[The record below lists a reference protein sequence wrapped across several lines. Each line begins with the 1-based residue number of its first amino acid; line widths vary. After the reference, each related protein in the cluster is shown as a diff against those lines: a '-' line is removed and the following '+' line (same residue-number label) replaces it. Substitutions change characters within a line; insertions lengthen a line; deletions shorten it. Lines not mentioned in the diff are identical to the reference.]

1 MPMEVSYR
9 NGLDPD
15 LTQQYLPPPLLPKP
29 GKDNV
34 RLQKLKKKRTK
45 RRGSLSQTPVPFR
58 SCLSPVNEASTEL
71 EHSDQSTPP
80 KTPDSDYIADSSVSG
95 FPFGSLCG
103 QSASAFSRADNGQ
116 VSSPPPSSIT
126 RTSEEQV
133 APLYE
138 CCSSL
143 FDDATPFLMPPST
156 LPPEQVEELQHS
168 SAFTFSAAPK
178 AHETVTTV
186 PIVTTLQSSTKIS
199 THSVT
204 LSPANPKSG
213 PSSPP
218 SQITAL
224 PPVPLLLSVSN
235 SQTQAFIQRKG
246 EPNSSRDEAQFK
258 ASSLASTPTGNS
270 YLAQT
275 SSEVTATKLSTVEAV
290 RKMKPTTAQTRIYT
304 SKATFYEIAK
314 PPSFQDLSLINYQGA
329 SSSNIYKEDTPVSG
343 TNGELLP
350 VATSR
355 VEGRRPKTPSC
366 IPSRGPTPIFEISR
380 PNPLLFAASPALNLQ
395 SLQMP
400 AVLKEVPSCTAIP
413 ANGTSKPPAVTHLK
427 PTDADHISLG
437 KPSNKCIEID
447 IQNAKKNDINH
458 KLSSAVI
465 TPDRAVNEPKP
476 RDLDILKLQANPAYE
491 TSDLPKVPTFC
502 STPSNFS
509 PKPVNFTQMP
519 PSPKPQPSIYQP
531 VVEARKSLT
540 SLLGTQMSLAMSRP
554 KSRSAYYGLTPTEY
568 IAYGGIKTTATHH
581 SFASPTPSDS
591 HSNKTQSGVA
601 GGASQGSQFVTKQ
614 LNGHDSP
621 SMMKVCDGDS
631 VQPLLT
637 DSIGRKEVFEDSLS
651 EGLRNGVQTL
661 KSKVDTIKP
670 ELPLGLVQKTV
681 PQSVSNMSTLKS
693 SCSDAPILA
702 LKVGEVHSQTGS
714 QLSAEIPCFTKSGAP
729 PCCASNAANG
739 GLNSKMP
746 QSAESPDKETN
757 PVHSPMD
764 REAEVQGVKSGQS
777 ELKSVPPAGGDSQI
791 TVSNHRDPVTP
802 ALELESKY
810 TGSAIPNGILTVT
823 MPQKEE
829 AYRILNQTQTSLS
842 KQANKH
848 NPSLVSATNK
858 CYLDK
863 NEPKYSKASVIINE
877 GSTLPHEMITASVY
891 SAGYSIRSIPV
902 IQNMKHPQQA
912 RADVNK
918 HGGGPSE
925 MQIHGAPGTSVI
937 NLPQAQSD
945 ISDIKRTLAATA
957 RQPIKEQLE
966 LTIDKLL
973 SDSQC
978 SLNSGG
984 QDNVGQMANLHKNS
998 IREPIAKAIET
1009 ALVVETTLPNLV
1021 NIEAQQTTNTTKYQS
1036 CNNVDTSRVKE
1047 SNPQTTGVTG
1057 YPPNCQF
1064 MTISTSLTDVVSPE
1078 PAAGIQE
1085 GRPSKNLNI
1094 LLESNHTRSSSAHD
1108 TEHFPPVQAVSTMPL
1123 FEATVPPSPRMRRV
1137 APKSLQLRSNRSQSH
1152 LATSVTMT
1160 TQNYTKPETPVQRAS
1175 AQQITDHTTDVIER
1189 AVGSLKVPTE
1199 TTNPTEAESTTSRSP
1214 LKIEAKAAAVIEN
1227 QNTLREIK
1235 SEPVKKF
1242 GQSIVI
1248 TEKSSNTQTAS
1259 GVPLNNHP
1267 VNVPPSGQTDSKA
1280 SLSPPSLRLRPS
1292 PLPQPRMR
1300 KTPDRGYTP
1309 TPSSSSSQILGTGT
1323 KPSLAVMKDQA
1334 KVPITSLQNNAVK
1347 TPFLMSANHIK
1358 DNNLNPEI
1366 KANMADSP
1374 EDQVIPQT
1382 QKMQSNLSPTSCKEE
1397 KLNTETSTHGHD
1409 QLVSR
1414 EADVKVHPPSILKT
1428 SPIENSSLNASGTGQ
1443 VQPLTELTVASST
1456 AAELATNT
1464 LMKASIVQAA
1474 VIDSAPPASLP
1485 QASGSVKDPPP
1496 NSGTSLPS
1504 QPKPGLKDTG
1514 VLRTKTPPVQTKT
1527 PEVNLST
1534 KSATST
1540 ASSTDEKAIRAKVKG
1555 LKSKISGWSRLKKHM
1570 VVDQEEPK
1578 FPEVEDKPQEDSSS
1592 GKEKPDLGDD
1602 NKPPSDRLTNQEA
1615 VLKTEDAKALKMWDA
1630 LLFQM
1635 FSTKDRIMQQIK
1647 AGKKDSDSKKP
1658 PKGSQ
1663 EEVPSFVSRL
1673 PVLLYSPR
1681 FDARKLKEAAAK
1693 PLTKIAA
1700 VFERSL
1706 IKRKSQEDECK
1717 DFNRKARGFT
1727 SAEKTDV

>member
-1 MPMEVSYR
+1 MPIEVSYR

-15 LTQQYLPPPLLPKP
+15 LAQQYLPPPLLPKP

-34 RLQKLKKKRTK
+34 RLQKLKKKRVK

-103 QSASAFSRADNGQ
+103 QSASAFSQPDSGH

-156 LPPEQVEELQHS
+156 SPPEQFEELRHS
-168 SAFTFSAAPK
+168 SAFTFRAAPK
-178 AHETVTTV
+178 AEGTVTTV
-186 PIVTTLQSSTKIS
+186 PVITTLQSSTKIS
-199 THSVT
+199 ARSVT

-246 EPNSSRDEAQFK
+246 ETNSLKDEAQFQ

-270 YLAQT
+270 SLAQT
-275 SSEVTATKLSTVEAV
+275 SSEVTATKLSTVEAE
-290 RKMKPTTAQTRIYT
+290 REMKPTTAQTRIYT

-314 PPSFQDLSLINYQGA
+314 PPSFQDVSLINYQGA
-329 SSSNIYKEDTPVSG
+329 SSSKIYKENTPVSG
-343 TNGELLP
+343 TNGERLP

-366 IPSRGPTPIFEISR
+366 TPSRGPTPIFEISR
-380 PNPLLFAASPALNLQ
+380 PNPLLFAASPAFKSSQ

-400 AVLKEVPSCTAIP
+400 AVLKEVPSCAAIP
-413 ANGTSKPPAVTHLK
+413 ANGTSKPPAVTHPK

-437 KPSNKCIEID
+437 KPSNKCTEID

-465 TPDRAVNEPKP
+465 TPDRVVNEPKP
-476 RDLDILKLQANPAYE
+476 KDLDILKLQANPVYE
-491 TSDLPKVPTFC
+491 TSVLPKFPTFC

-509 PKPVNFTQMP
+509 PKPVNFKQMP

-554 KSRSAYYGLTPTEY
+554 KSHSAYYGLTPTEY

-581 SFASPTPSDS
+581 SVASPTPSDS
-591 HSNKTQSGVA
+591 HSNKTQSDVA
-601 GGASQGSQFVTKQ
+601 IGACQGSQFVTKQ
-614 LNGHDSP
+614 LNGHDSS
-621 SMMKVCDGDS
+621 SMMKVCDGYS

-637 DSIGRKEVFEDSLS
+637 DSIGRKEVLEDSLS
-651 EGLRNGVQTL
+651 EGLRNGEQAL
-661 KSKVDTIKP
+661 KSKVDIIKP

-681 PQSVSNMSTLKS
+681 PQSAGNVSTPKS
-693 SCSDAPILA
+693 SCSDAPIPT
-702 LKVGEVHSQTGS
+702 LKADEMHSQTGS
-714 QLSAEIPCFTKSGAP
+714 QLSAEIPCLTKSTAP
-729 PCCASNAANG
+729 PCCASNVANAS
-739 GLNSKMP
+739 LNSKIGP
-746 QSAESPDKETN
+746 QSAERPDKETN
-757 PVHSPMD
+757 SVHSPMD
-764 REAEVQGVKSGQS
+764 GEAEVQAVKSGQS

-791 TVSNHRDPVTP
+791 TVSHHCDPVTP

-810 TGSAIPNGILTVT
+810 TGSAIPNGIFTVT
-823 MPQKEE
+823 TPQKDE
-829 AYRILNQTQTSLS
+829 AYRTLNQTQSSLS

-848 NPSLVSATNK
+848 TSSLVSANNR
-858 CYLDK
+858 CYLD
-863 NEPKYSKASVIINE
+863 NTEPKFSKASVVNNE
-877 GSTLPHEMITASVY
+877 GSTLLHEMIRTSVY
-891 SAGYSIRSIPV
+891 SAGYSVHSLPV
-902 IQNMKHPQQA
+902 IQNTKHPQQA
-912 RADVNK
+912 RADFNN
-918 HGGGPSE
+918 HGGKTME
-925 MQIHGAPGTSVI
+925 MQVHGAPGTSVI
-937 NLPQAQSD
+937 NLPQTKSD

-957 RQPIKEQLE
+957 REPIKEQLE
-966 LTIDKLL
+966 LTIDKPL
-973 SDSQC
+973 SDTQYSI
-978 SLNSGG
+978 NSGS
-984 QDNVGQMANLHKNS
+984 QDNVGHMANLHKNS
-998 IREPIAKAIET
+998 IRVPTAKAIET
-1009 ALVVETTLPNLV
+1009 AVVAETTLPNRV
-1021 NIEAQQTTNTTKYQS
+1021 NVEAQQTTNTTKHQS
-1036 CNNVDTSRVKE
+1036 CNNVDASRVKE

-1064 MTISTSLTDVVSPE
+1064 MTISTSLTGVVSPE

-1085 GRPSKNLNI
+1085 GRPSKNINI
-1094 LLESNHTRSSSAHD
+1094 LLESNHTSSFSAHD
-1108 TEHFPPVQAVSTMPL
+1108 TEHFPPVQAVSTAPP

-1137 APKSLQLRSNRSQSH
+1137 APKSLQLRSNRPESP
-1152 LATSVTMT
+1152 LATLVTIT
-1160 TQNYTKPETPVQRAS
+1160 TQNYRKPETPVQRAS
-1175 AQQITDHTTDVIER
+1175 AQQITDHTTDVKER
-1189 AVGSLKVPTE
+1189 TVGSLNVPTK
-1199 TTNPTEAESTTSRSP
+1199 TTNSAEAESTTSRSP
-1214 LKIEAKAAAVIEN
+1214 LKIEAKAANVIEN
-1227 QNTLREIK
+1227 QNSLREIK

-1242 GQSIVI
+1242 DQSNII
-1248 TEKSSNTQTAS
+1248 TEKSVNTQIAS

-1267 VNVPPSGQTDSKA
+1267 VNVLPSAQTDSKA

-1300 KTPDRGYTP
+1300 KTPDRGCTP
-1309 TPSSSSSQILGTGT
+1309 TPNSSSSQTLGTGT
-1323 KPSLAVMKDQA
+1323 KAPPAVMKDQA
-1334 KVPITSLQNNAVK
+1334 KSPITSLQNNAVK
-1347 TPFLMSANHIK
+1347 PPFLMSANHIK

-1366 KANMADSP
+1366 KANVTDSS
-1374 EDQVIPQT
+1374 EDQVVSPT
-1382 QKMQSNLSPTSCKEE
+1382 HKMQSNLSPTSCEE
-1397 KLNTETSTHGHD
+1397 VKLNTETSTRGHD

-1414 EADVKVHPPSILKT
+1414 EADVKVHPPSIPKT
-1428 SPIENSSLNASGTGQ
+1428 PQIENSSLDASRTCQ
-1443 VQPLTELTVASST
+1443 VQPLTGLTVASIT
-1456 AAELATNT
+1456 AAEPATDT

-1514 VLRTKTPPVQTKT
+1514 GLRTKTPPVQTKT

-1540 ASSTDEKAIRAKVKG
+1540 ASSTDEKAIGAKVKG
-1555 LKSKISGWSRLKKHM
+1555 LKGKISGWVRLKKHM
-1570 VVDQEEPK
+1570 VVEQEEPK
-1578 FPEVEDKPQEDSSS
+1578 FPEVEDKPQEDSTS
-1592 GKEKPDLGDD
+1592 GKEKPDLGEDG
-1602 NKPPSDRLTNQEA
+1602 KPPSDRLTNQEA
-1615 VLKTEDAKALKMWDA
+1615 VLKTEGAKALKMWDA

-1647 AGKKDSDSKKP
+1647 ADKKDSDGKKP

-1663 EEVPSFVSRL
+1663 EEVPSFVNRL
-1673 PVLLYSPR
+1673 PLLLYSPR

-1700 VFERSL
+1700 VFEMSL

-1727 SAEKTDV
+1727 SAK

>member
-1 MPMEVSYR
+1 MPIEVSYR

-15 LTQQYLPPPLLPKP
+15 LPQQYLPPPLLPKP

-34 RLQKLKKKRTK
+34 RLQKLKKKRAK

-95 FPFGSLCG
+95 FPFGSFCG
-103 QSASAFSRADNGQ
+103 QSAFSPPDSGH
-116 VSSPPPSSIT
+116 VGSPPPSSIS

-143 FDDATPFLMPPST
+143 FDEATPFLMPPST
-156 LPPEQVEELQHS
+156 SPPEQVEELQHS

-178 AHETVTTV
+178 ADGTVTTV
-186 PIVTTLQSSTKIS
+186 PIMTTLQSSAKIS
-199 THSVT
+199 TRSVT
-204 LSPANPKSG
+204 LTPANPKIG

-218 SQITAL
+218 SQITEL
-224 PPVPLLLSVSN
+224 PPVPLPLSVSN
-235 SQTQAFIQRKG
+235 SQTQAFIERKG
-246 EPNSSRDEAQFK
+246 EANSSRDAAQFK
-258 ASSLASTPTGNS
+258 ASPLASTPTGNS

-290 RKMKPTTAQTRIYT
+290 REMKPTTAQTRIYT

-329 SSSNIYKEDTPVSG
+329 SSSNIYKENTPVSG
-343 TNGELLP
+343 TNGEP

-366 IPSRGPTPIFEISR
+366 TSSRGPTPILEISR
-380 PNPLLFAASPALNLQ
+380 ANPLLFAASPAFKSSQ

-413 ANGTSKPPAVTHLK
+413 ANGTSKPPAVTPLK

-437 KPSNKCIEID
+437 KLSNKCTEID

-465 TPDRAVNEPKP
+465 TPDRVVNEPNPK
-476 RDLDILKLQANPAYE
+476 DLDILKLQANSVDE
-491 TSDLPKVPTFC
+491 TSVLPKVPTFC

-509 PKPVNFTQMP
+509 PKPVNFIQMP

-568 IAYGGIKTTATHH
+568 IAYGGIKTTAAHH
-581 SFASPTPSDS
+581 SFASPAPSDS
-591 HSNKTQSGVA
+591 HSNQTQSDVA
-601 GGASQGSQFVTKQ
+601 VGASQGSQFVTKQ
-614 LNGHDSP
+614 LIGHDSP
-621 SMMKVCDGDS
+621 SMMKVCDGYS
-631 VQPLLT
+631 MQPLLT
-637 DSIGRKEVFEDSLS
+637 DSIGRKEVLEDSLS
-651 EGLRNGVQTL
+651 QGLRNGVQTL
-661 KSKVDTIKP
+661 KSEMDIIKP
-670 ELPLGLVQKTV
+670 ELPLGLVKKTV
-681 PQSVSNMSTLKS
+681 PQSASNMSTLKS
-693 SCSDAPILA
+693 SCSDAPIA
-702 LKVGEVHSQTGS
+702 TLKADEVHSQTGS
-714 QLSAEIPCFTKSGAP
+714 QLSAEIPCLI
-729 PCCASNAANG
+729 PCCASNVANG
-739 GLNSKMP
+739 NVNSKMP
-746 QSAESPDKETN
+746 LSAEGTN
-757 PVHSPMD
+757 PVHSFMD
-764 REAEVQGVKSGQS
+764 GEAEVQAVKSGQL

-791 TVSNHRDPVTP
+791 TVSHHRDPVTP

-810 TGSAIPNGILTVT
+810 TGSAIPNGIFAAT

-829 AYRILNQTQTSLS
+829 AYRTLNQTQSSLP

-848 NPSLVSATNK
+848 TPSLVSANNR

-863 NEPKYSKASVIINE
+863 NEPKYSKASVVINE
-877 GSTLPHEMITASVY
+877 GSMLPHKMIRASVY
-891 SAGYSIRSIPV
+891 SAGYGVRSFPV
-902 IQNMKHPQQA
+902 IQNTKHQIQNPQQA
-912 RADVNK
+912 RADVNN
-918 HGGGPSE
+918 HGGETAE

-937 NLPQAQSD
+937 NLPQAKSD
-945 ISDIKRTLAATA
+945 ILDIKRTLAATA

-966 LTIDKLL
+966 LTIDQPL
-973 SDSQC
+973 SDTQC
-978 SLNSGG
+978 SINSGG
-984 QDNVGQMANLHKNS
+984 QDNVGQMSNLHKKS
-998 IREPIAKAIET
+998 IREPTTKAIET
-1009 ALVVETTLPNLV
+1009 TVVAETALPNRV
-1021 NIEAQQTTNTTKYQS
+1021 NVEAQQTTKTTKHQS
-1036 CNNVDTSRVKE
+1036 CNNVDTSRIKE
-1047 SNPQTTGVTG
+1047 SNPQTIGVTG
-1057 YPPNCQF
+1057 YPPGCQL
-1064 MTISTSLTDVVSPE
+1064 MTISTPLTDVVSPE

-1094 LLESNHTRSSSAHD
+1094 LLESNHNTRSSAHD
-1108 TEHFPPVQAVSTMPL
+1108 TEKFSPVQAVSTTPP
-1123 FEATVPPSPRMRRV
+1123 FEATVPPSPRMRRI
-1137 APKSLQLRSNRSQSH
+1137 APKSLQLRSNRPESH

-1175 AQQITDHTTDVIER
+1175 AQQITDHTTDVKER

-1199 TTNPTEAESTTSRSP
+1199 TPNSAEAGSTM
-1214 LKIEAKAAAVIEN
+1214 KILAKSADIIEN
-1227 QNTLREIK
+1227 QNSLREIK
-1235 SEPVKKF
+1235 SELVKK
-1242 GQSIVI
+1242 
-1248 TEKSSNTQTAS
+1248 KSVNTQTAS

-1267 VNVPPSGQTDSKA
+1267 VNVVPSAQIDSKA
-1280 SLSPPSLRLRPS
+1280 ALSPPSLRLRPS

-1309 TPSSSSSQILGTGT
+1309 TPSSSSSQTLSTGT
-1323 KPSLAVMKDQA
+1323 KSSPVVMKDQT

-1347 TPFLMSANHIK
+1347 TPFLMSVDHIK

-1366 KANMADSP
+1366 KANMADSS
-1374 EDQVIPQT
+1374 EDQVVFQT
-1382 QKMQSNLSPTSCKEE
+1382 HKIQPNLSPTSCKEE
-1397 KLNTETSTHGHD
+1397 KLNTETSTRGHD

-1414 EADVKVHPPSILKT
+1414 EADVKVHPPSIPKT
-1428 SPIENSSLNASGTGQ
+1428 PQIEHSALNASCTGQ
-1443 VQPLTELTVASST
+1443 VQPLTELTVASIT
-1456 AAELATNT
+1456 AAEPATDT

-1504 QPKPGLKDTG
+1504 QPKPGLKDAG

-1555 LKSKISGWSRLKKHM
+1555 LKSKISGWARLKKHM
-1570 VVDQEEPK
+1570 VVEQEEPT

-1592 GKEKPDLGDD
+1592 SKENPDLGDD
-1602 NKPPSDRLTNQEA
+1602 DKPPSDRLTNQEA
-1615 VLKTEDAKALKMWDA
+1615 VLKTEGAKALKMWDA

-1635 FSTKDRIMQQIK
+1635 FSTKDRIIQQIK
-1647 AGKKDSDSKKP
+1647 AGKKDSDGKRP
-1658 PKGSQ
+1658 PKGGQ
-1663 EEVPSFVSRL
+1663 EEVPSFVNRL

-1700 VFERSL
+1700 VFEMSL

-1727 SAEKTDV
+1727 SAKKTDV

>member
-1 MPMEVSYR
+1 MPIEVSYR

-34 RLQKLKKKRTK
+34 RLQKLKKKRAK

-80 KTPDSDYIADSSVSG
+80 KTPDSDYIADSSVLE

-103 QSASAFSRADNGQ
+103 QSASAFSRPHSGH
-116 VSSPPPSSIT
+116 VGSPPPSSIT

-143 FDDATPFLMPPST
+143 FDDATPFLMPST
-156 LPPEQVEELQHS
+156 SPPEQVEELRHS
-168 SAFTFSAAPK
+168 SAFNFSAAPK
-178 AHETVTTV
+178 ADGTVTTV
-186 PIVTTLQSSTKIS
+186 PIITTLQSSTKIS
-199 THSVT
+199 TRSVT

-218 SQITAL
+218 SQITEL

-235 SQTQAFIQRKG
+235 SETQAFIQRKG
-246 EPNSSRDEAQFK
+246 ETNSSRDEAQFK

-290 RKMKPTTAQTRIYT
+290 REMKPTTAQTRIYT

-329 SSSNIYKEDTPVSG
+329 SSSNIYKENTPVSG
-343 TNGELLP
+343 TNGERLP

-366 IPSRGPTPIFEISR
+366 TPSRGPTPIFEISR
-380 PNPLLFAASPALNLQ
+380 PNPLLFAASPAFKSSQ

-413 ANGTSKPPAVTHLK
+413 ANGTSKPPAVTHPK

-476 RDLDILKLQANPAYE
+476 KDLDILKLQANPIYE
-491 TSDLPKVPTFC
+491 TSVLPKVPTFC

-509 PKPVNFTQMP
+509 PKPVYFTQMP

-540 SLLGTQMSLAMSRP
+540 SLLGTQMSLVMSRP

-591 HSNKTQSGVA
+591 HSNKTQSDVGV
-601 GGASQGSQFVTKQ
+601 GASQGSQFVTKQ

-621 SMMKVCDGDS
+621 SMTKVCDGYS

-637 DSIGRKEVFEDSLS
+637 DSIGRKEVLEDSLF
-651 EGLRNGVQTL
+651 EGIRNGVQTL
-661 KSKVDTIKP
+661 KSNVDKIKP
-670 ELPLGLVQKTV
+670 EIPLGLVQKTV
-681 PQSVSNMSTLKS
+681 PQSASNMSTLKFP
-693 SCSDAPILA
+693 CSDAPVPT
-702 LKVGEVHSQTGS
+702 LKADEVHSQTGS
-714 QLSAEIPCFTKSGAP
+714 QLSAEIPCLTKSGAP

-739 GLNSKMP
+739 SLNSKKP
-746 QSAESPDKETN
+746 QSVEGPDKEIN

-764 REAEVQGVKSGQS
+764 GQAEVQAIKSGQS
-777 ELKSVPPAGGDSQI
+777 ELKSVPPAGGDSH
-791 TVSNHRDPVTP
+791 HRDPVTP
-802 ALELESKY
+802 ALQLESKY
-810 TGSAIPNGILTVT
+810 SGSAIPNGIFTET
-823 MPQKEE
+823 TPQKEE
-829 AYRILNQTQTSLS
+829 AYRTLNQTQSSLS

-848 NPSLVSATNK
+848 TPSLVSANNR

-863 NEPKYSKASVIINE
+863 NEPKFSKAAVVINE
-877 GSTLPHEMITASVY
+877 GSTLPHEMIRASVY
-891 SAGYSIRSIPV
+891 SAGYSVHSNPV
-902 IQNMKHPQQA
+902 IQNTKHPQQA
-912 RADVNK
+912 RADVNN
-918 HGGGPSE
+918 HGGETTE
-925 MQIHGAPGTSVI
+925 MQIHGAQGTSVI
-937 NLPQAQSD
+937 NFPQAKSD
-945 ISDIKRTLAATA
+945 ISDIKSTLAATA

-966 LTIDKLL
+966 LTIDKLV
-973 SDSQC
+973 SDTQC
-978 SLNSGG
+978 SISSGG
-984 QDNVGQMANLHKNS
+984 QDHISQRTNLHKNS
-998 IREPIAKAIET
+998 ISESTAKAIEV
-1009 ALVVETTLPNLV
+1009 VVETTLPNRV
-1021 NIEAQQTTNTTKYQS
+1021 NVEAQQTTNTTKHQS
-1036 CNNVDTSRVKE
+1036 CNNVDASRVKE
-1047 SNPQTTGVTG
+1047 SKPQTTGGTG
-1057 YPPNCQF
+1057 YPPNCPL

-1085 GRPSKNLNI
+1085 GRPSKNINI
-1094 LLESNHTRSSSAHD
+1094 LLESNHTSSSSAHD
-1108 TEHFPPVQAVSTMPL
+1108 TEHFPPVQAVSTTPP

-1137 APKSLQLRSNRSQSH
+1137 APKGLQLRSNRPESH

-1160 TQNYTKPETPVQRAS
+1160 TQNCTKPETPVQRAS
-1175 AQQITDHTTDVIER
+1175 AQQITDHTTDVKER
-1189 AVGSLKVPTE
+1189 AVGSINVNTE
-1199 TTNPTEAESTTSRSP
+1199 TTNSAEAESTIR
-1214 LKIEAKAAAVIEN
+1214 IEAKAATVIEN

-1235 SEPVKKF
+1235 REPVKMF
-1242 GQSIVI
+1242 GQSIII
-1248 TEKSSNTQTAS
+1248 TEKSVNTQTAS

-1267 VNVPPSGQTDSKA
+1267 VNVLPSAQTDSKA

-1292 PLPQPRMR
+1292 PLPQPRRR

-1309 TPSSSSSQILGTGT
+1309 TPSSSSSQTLGTGT
-1323 KPSLAVMKDQA
+1323 KSSPAVMKDQA
-1334 KVPITSLQNNAVK
+1334 KVPITSLQNNTVK

-1358 DNNLNPEI
+1358 DNSLNPEI
-1366 KANMADSP
+1366 KLNLADNS
-1374 EDQVIPQT
+1374 EDQVISQT
-1382 QKMQSNLSPTSCKEE
+1382 HKMQSNLSPTSCKEE
-1397 KLNTETSTHGHD
+1397 KLNTETATHGHD
-1409 QLVSR
+1409 QLVSH
-1414 EADVKVHPPSILKT
+1414 EADVKVHLPSIPKT
-1428 SPIENSSLNASGTGQ
+1428 PQIENSSLNASGTGQ
-1443 VQPLTELTVASST
+1443 VQPLTELTVASIT
-1456 AAELATNT
+1456 AAEPATDT
-1464 LMKASIVQAA
+1464 LMIVQAA

-1514 VLRTKTPPVQTKT
+1514 VLRTKSPPVQTKT

-1555 LKSKISGWSRLKKHM
+1555 LKGKISGWARLKKHM
-1570 VVDQEEPK
+1570 VVEQEEPK

-1602 NKPPSDRLTNQEA
+1602 DKPPSDRLTNQEA
-1615 VLKTEDAKALKMWDA
+1615 VMKTEGAKALKMWDA

-1647 AGKKDSDSKKP
+1647 AGKKDSDGKKP

-1663 EEVPSFVSRL
+1663 EEVPSFVNRL

-1681 FDARKLKEAAAK
+1681 FDARRLKEAAAK

-1700 VFERSL
+1700 VFEMSL

-1727 SAEKTDV
+1727 SANKTDV

>member
-1 MPMEVSYR
+1 MPIEVSYR

-29 GKDNV
+29 GKDNA
-34 RLQKLKKKRTK
+34 RLQKLKKKRAK

-103 QSASAFSRADNGQ
+103 QSVSAFSQPDSGH
-116 VSSPPPSSIT
+116 VGSPPPSSIT

-156 LPPEQVEELQHS
+156 SPPEQVEELQHS

-178 AHETVTTV
+178 ADGTVTTV
-186 PIVTTLQSSTKIS
+186 PIITTLQSSSKIS
-199 THSVT
+199 TRSVT

-235 SQTQAFIQRKG
+235 SQIQSFIRRKG
-246 EPNSSRDEAQFK
+246 ETNSSRDEAQFK

-275 SSEVTATKLSTVEAV
+275 SSEVTATKLSMVEAV
-290 RKMKPTTAQTRIYT
+290 REMKPTTAQTRIYT

-314 PPSFQDLSLINYQGA
+314 PPSFQELSINYQGA
-329 SSSNIYKEDTPVSG
+329 SSNIYKENTPVSG
-343 TNGELLP
+343 TNGERLP

-355 VEGRRPKTPSC
+355 IEGRRPKTPSC
-366 IPSRGPTPIFEISR
+366 TPSRGPTPIFEISR
-380 PNPLLFAASPALNLQ
+380 PNPLLFAASPAFKSSQ

-413 ANGTSKPPAVTHLK
+413 PNGTSKPPAVTHLK

-465 TPDRAVNEPKP
+465 TPDRVVNEPKP
-476 RDLDILKLQANPAYE
+476 KDLDILKLQVNPVYE
-491 TSDLPKVPTFC
+491 TSVLPKVPTFC
-502 STPSNFS
+502 PTPSNFS

-519 PSPKPQPSIYQP
+519 PSPNPQPSIYQA

-554 KSRSAYYGLTPTEY
+554 KSCSAYYGLTPTEY

-591 HSNKTQSGVA
+591 QSNKTQSDVA
-601 GGASQGSQFVTKQ
+601 VGASQGSQFVTKQ

-621 SMMKVCDGDS
+621 SVMVCDGYS

-637 DSIGRKEVFEDSLS
+637 DSIGRKEVLEDSLS

-661 KSKVDTIKP
+661 KSKVDIIKP

-681 PQSVSNMSTLKS
+681 PQSASNMSTLKS
-693 SCSDAPILA
+693 SCSDTPIPT
-702 LKVGEVHSQTGS
+702 LKAGEVHSQTGS
-714 QLSAEIPCFTKSGAP
+714 QLSAEIPCLTQSGAP
-729 PCCASNAANG
+729 P
-739 GLNSKMP
+739 
-746 QSAESPDKETN
+746 SAEGPDKETN

-764 REAEVQGVKSGQS
+764 GEAEVQAVKSGQS

-791 TVSNHRDPVTP
+791 TVSHHRDPVTP

-810 TGSAIPNGILTVT
+810 TGSAIPNGIFTVT

-829 AYRILNQTQTSLS
+829 AYRRLNQTQSSSS

-848 NPSLVSATNK
+848 TPSLVSANNR

-863 NEPKYSKASVIINE
+863 NEPKFSKASVIINE
-877 GSTLPHEMITASVY
+877 GSTLPHEMIRASVY
-891 SAGYSIRSIPV
+891 SAGYGVGSIPM
-902 IQNMKHPQQA
+902 IQNTKHPQQA
-912 RADVNK
+912 RADVNN
-918 HGGGPSE
+918 HGGETTE
-925 MQIHGAPGTSVI
+925 MQIHGVPGTSVI
-937 NLPQAQSD
+937 NLPQAKSD

-966 LTIDKLL
+966 ITIDKPL
-973 SDSQC
+973 SDTQC
-978 SLNSGG
+978 SINSSG
-984 QDNVGQMANLHKNS
+984 QDNVGQIANLHKNS
-998 IREPIAKAIET
+998 IREPTAKAIET
-1009 ALVVETTLPNLV
+1009 AVVAETTLPNLV
-1021 NIEAQQTTNTTKYQS
+1021 NVEAQQTTNTTKHQS

-1047 SNPQTTGVTG
+1047 SNPQTTGVIG
-1057 YPPNCQF
+1057 YPPNGQL

-1085 GRPSKNLNI
+1085 GRPSKNINI
-1094 LLESNHTRSSSAHD
+1094 LLESNHTSSSSAHD
-1108 TEHFPPVQAVSTMPL
+1108 RENFPPVQAVSTAPP

-1137 APKSLQLRSNRSQSH
+1137 APKSLQLRSNRPESH

-1175 AQQITDHTTDVIER
+1175 AQEITDHTTDVIER

-1199 TTNPTEAESTTSRSP
+1199 TINSAEAESTTSRSP
-1214 LKIEAKAAAVIEN
+1214 LKIEAKAANVIEN
-1227 QNTLREIK
+1227 QIK
-1235 SEPVKKF
+1235 SEPVKRF
-1242 GQSIVI
+1242 GQSIII
-1248 TEKSSNTQTAS
+1248 TEKSVNTQTAS
-1259 GVPLNNHP
+1259 NVPLNNHP
-1267 VNVPPSGQTDSKA
+1267 VNVLPSAQTDSKA

-1300 KTPDRGYTP
+1300 KTPHRGYTP
-1309 TPSSSSSQILGTGT
+1309 TPSSSASQTLGTET
-1323 KPSLAVMKDQA
+1323 KSSPAVMKDQA
-1334 KVPITSLQNNAVK
+1334 KVPITYLQNNAVK

-1366 KANMADSP
+1366 KANMADSS
-1374 EDQVIPQT
+1374 EDQVISQT
-1382 QKMQSNLSPTSCKEE
+1382 HKMESNLSPTSCKEE
-1397 KLNTETSTHGHD
+1397 KLNTETSTRGHD
-1409 QLVSR
+1409 QLVSC
-1414 EADVKVHPPSILKT
+1414 EADVKVHLPSIPKT
-1428 SPIENSSLNASGTGQ
+1428 PHIENSSLNASGTGQ
-1443 VQPLTELTVASST
+1443 VQPLIELTVVSIT
-1456 AAELATNT
+1456 AAEPATDT

-1555 LKSKISGWSRLKKHM
+1555 LKSKISGWARLKKHM
-1570 VVDQEEPK
+1570 VVEQEEPN

-1592 GKEKPDLGDD
+1592 SKEKPDLGDD
-1602 NKPPSDRLTNQEA
+1602 SKPPSDRLTNQEA

-1647 AGKKDSDSKKP
+1647 AGKKDSDGKKP

-1663 EEVPSFVSRL
+1663 EEVPSFVNRL

-1700 VFERSL
+1700 VFEMSL

-1727 SAEKTDV
+1727 SAKKTDV

>member
-1 MPMEVSYR
+1 MPIEVGYR

-34 RLQKLKKKRTK
+34 RLQKLKKKRAK

-103 QSASAFSRADNGQ
+103 QSVSAFSQPDSGH
-116 VSSPPPSSIT
+116 VGSPPPSSIT
-126 RTSEEQV
+126 TTSEEQV

-143 FDDATPFLMPPST
+143 FDDATPFLMPSFT
-156 LPPEQVEELQHS
+156 SPPEQIEELQHS

-178 AHETVTTV
+178 AEGTETTV
-186 PIVTTLQSSTKIS
+186 PIITTLQSSTKIS
-199 THSVT
+199 TRSVT

-235 SQTQAFIQRKG
+235 SQTQAYIQRKG
-246 EPNSSRDEAQFK
+246 ETNSSRDEAQFK
-258 ASSLASTPTGNS
+258 TSLASTPTGNS

-275 SSEVTATKLSTVEAV
+275 SSEVPATKLSTVEAV
-290 RKMKPTTAQTRIYT
+290 REMNPTPAQTRIYT

-329 SSSNIYKEDTPVSG
+329 SSSNIYKENTPVSG
-343 TNGELLP
+343 TNGERLP

-355 VEGRRPKTPSC
+355 IEGRRPKTPSC
-366 IPSRGPTPIFEISR
+366 TPSRGPTPIFEISR
-380 PNPLLFAASPALNLQ
+380 PNPLLFAASPAFKSSQ

-427 PTDADHISLG
+427 PTDADHVSLG
-437 KPSNKCIEID
+437 KPSNKCIKID

-465 TPDRAVNEPKP
+465 TPDHVVNEPKP
-476 RDLDILKLQANPAYE
+476 KDLDILKLQVNPIYE
-491 TSDLPKVPTFC
+491 TSVLPKVPTFS

-531 VVEARKSLT
+531 VVKARKSLT
-540 SLLGTQMSLAMSRP
+540 SLLGTQMSIAMSRP

-581 SFASPTPSDS
+581 SFASPAPSDS
-591 HSNKTQSGVA
+591 HSTETQSDVA
-601 GGASQGSQFVTKQ
+601 VGASQGSQFVTKQ

-621 SMMKVCDGDS
+621 SVMKVCDGYS

-637 DSIGRKEVFEDSLS
+637 DSIGRKEVLEDSLS
-651 EGLRNGVQTL
+651 EGLRNGAQTF
-661 KSKVDTIKP
+661 KSKVDIIKP

-681 PQSVSNMSTLKS
+681 PQFASDMSTLKS
-693 SCSDAPILA
+693 SCSDTPIPT
-702 LKVGEVHSQTGS
+702 LKEGEVHSQTGS
-714 QLSAEIPCFTKSGAP
+714 QLSAEIPGLTKSGAP
-729 PCCASNAANG
+729 PCCASNVANES
-739 GLNSKMP
+739 LNSKML
-746 QSAESPDKETN
+746 QSAEGPDKETN

-764 REAEVQGVKSGQS
+764 GEAEVQAVKSGQS

-791 TVSNHRDPVTP
+791 TVSHHRDPVTP
-802 ALELESKY
+802 ELESKY
-810 TGSAIPNGILTVT
+810 TGSAIPNGIFTVT
-823 MPQKEE
+823 PQKEE
-829 AYRILNQTQTSLS
+829 AYMQLNQTQSSLS

-848 NPSLVSATNK
+848 APSLVSANNR

-863 NEPKYSKASVIINE
+863 NEPKFSKESVIINE
-877 GSTLPHEMITASVY
+877 GSTLPHDMIRASVY
-891 SAGYSIRSIPV
+891 SAGYGVRSIPV
-902 IQNMKHPQQA
+902 IQNTKHPQQA
-912 RADVNK
+912 RADINN
-918 HGGGPSE
+918 HGGETTG

-937 NLPQAQSD
+937 HLPQAKSD

-957 RQPIKEQLE
+957 RQPIKEHE
-966 LTIDKLL
+966 ITIDKPLL
-973 SDSQC
+973 DRQC
-978 SLNSGG
+978 SINSGG
-984 QDNVGQMANLHKNS
+984 QDNVGQIASLHKNS
-998 IREPIAKAIET
+998 IREPTAKAIET
-1009 ALVVETTLPNLV
+1009 SVVAETTLPNLV
-1021 NIEAQQTTNTTKYQS
+1021 NVEAQQTTNTTKHQS
-1036 CNNVDTSRVKE
+1036 CNNVDASKVKE
-1047 SNPQTTGVTG
+1047 SNPQTTGATG
-1057 YPPNCQF
+1057 YPPNGQL

-1085 GRPSKNLNI
+1085 GRPSKNINI
-1094 LLESNHTRSSSAHD
+1094 LLETNHTSSSSAHD
-1108 TEHFPPVQAVSTMPL
+1108 TENFPPVQAVSTAPP
-1123 FEATVPPSPRMRRV
+1123 FEATVSPSPRMRRV
-1137 APKSLQLRSNRSQSH
+1137 APKSLQLRSNRPENH

-1160 TQNYTKPETPVQRAS
+1160 THNYTKPETPVQRAS

-1189 AVGSLKVPTE
+1189 SVGSLNVPTE
-1199 TTNPTEAESTTSRSP
+1199 TTNFAEAESTTSRSP
-1214 LKIEAKAAAVIEN
+1214 LKIEAKVANVIEN

-1235 SEPVKKF
+1235 SEPVKRF
-1242 GQSIVI
+1242 GQSIII
-1248 TEKSSNTQTAS
+1248 TEKSVNTQTAS

-1267 VNVPPSGQTDSKA
+1267 VNVLPSAQTDSKA
-1280 SLSPPSLRLRPS
+1280 SLSPPSLRLRSS

-1300 KTPDRGYTP
+1300 KTPHRGYTP
-1309 TPSSSSSQILGTGT
+1309 TPSSASSQTFDTGT
-1323 KPSLAVMKDQA
+1323 KLSPAVLKD
-1334 KVPITSLQNNAVK
+1334 PITSQNNAVK

-1358 DNNLNPEI
+1358 HNNLNPEI
-1366 KANMADSP
+1366 KANIADSS
-1374 EDQVIPQT
+1374 EDQVISQT
-1382 QKMQSNLSPTSCKEE
+1382 HKMEPNLSPTSCKEE
-1397 KLNTETSTHGHD
+1397 KLHTETSTRSHD
-1409 QLVSR
+1409 QLVSCQ
-1414 EADVKVHPPSILKT
+1414 ADVKVHLPSIPKT
-1428 SPIENSSLNASGTGQ
+1428 PHIENSSLNASGTGQ
-1443 VQPLTELTVASST
+1443 VQPLTELTVASIT
-1456 AAELATNT
+1456 AAELATDT
-1464 LMKASIVQAA
+1464 MMKASIVQAA

-1514 VLRTKTPPVQTKT
+1514 VPRTKTPPVQTKT

-1555 LKSKISGWSRLKKHM
+1555 LKSKISGWARLKKHM
-1570 VVDQEEPK
+1570 VVEQEEPK
-1578 FPEVEDKPQEDSSS
+1578 FPEVEEKPQEDSSS
-1592 GKEKPDLGDD
+1592 SKEKPDLGDD
-1602 NKPPSDRLTNQEA
+1602 DKPPSDRLTNQEA
-1615 VLKTEDAKALKMWDA
+1615 VLKTEGAKALKMWDA

-1647 AGKKDSDSKKP
+1647 ADKKDAEGKKP
-1658 PKGSQ
+1658 PKGNQ
-1663 EEVPSFVSRL
+1663 EEVPSFVNRL

-1700 VFERSL
+1700 VFEMSL

-1727 SAEKTDV
+1727 SAKKTDV